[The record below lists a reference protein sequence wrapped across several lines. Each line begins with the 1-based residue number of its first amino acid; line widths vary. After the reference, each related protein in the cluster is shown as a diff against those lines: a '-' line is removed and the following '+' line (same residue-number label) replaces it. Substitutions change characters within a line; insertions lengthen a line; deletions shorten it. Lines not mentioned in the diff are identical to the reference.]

1 MMHPDII
8 KKYAL
13 AWYTLFGKELTFAS
27 IQNMQKA
34 VAFLTT
40 SKQLLFLLNYAVQEP
55 AQVDHCIDMLCQ
67 EFELP
72 RSLRSLFILLLQHD
86 RIEFL
91 LKIIEDIVA
100 LYKLEHSM
108 IDVQIMTAHSASEE
122 EISMLTAFF
131 EKKSGMKAL
140 MTYTQDSSLIA
151 GVRIESELWLW
162 EASVK
167 KQLRMLK
174 HNTLFL

>member
-1 MMHPDII
+1 MMHPDVI
-8 KKYAL
+8 KKYAQ
-13 AWYTLFGKELTFAS
+13 AWYTLFGKELSFTS

-55 AQVDHCIDMLCQ
+55 AQVDHCIALLCQ
-67 EFELP
+67 KFELP
-72 RSLRSLFILLLQHD
+72 QSLRFLFILLLQHD

-91 LKIIEDIVA
+91 LKIIEDIIA

-108 IDVQIMTAHSASEE
+108 IDVQIKTAHSASQD
-122 EISMLTAFF
+122 EIIMLTQFF
-131 EKKSGMKAL
+131 EKRSGMKAL
-140 MTYTQDSSLIA
+140 VTHIQDSSLIA

-162 EASVK
+162 EASVQ
-167 KQLRMLK
+167 KQLRILK
-174 HNTLFL
+174 QNTLFL